1 MLEDNL
7 PTLECLK
14 DKIQHRQ
21 VDEVSNKLPL
31 YKPQAANITVQ
42 QTKRHVQLQNPK
54 ILVSFHQS
62 KTYKELPEV
71 KNPLQPQQQH
81 LLPLLTFPIHLSS
94 AHPHIDSDASP
105 TTTTSSL
112 PIDHPAGQLNQGGA
126 ANSQLAQI
134 YRKFQNLK
142 LAKIENPY
150 NI

>member
-1 MLEDNL
+1 MKFQISFRFTSHELQIYQSNKQNDTFN
-7 PTLECLK
+7 C
-14 DKIQHRQ
+14 KIQ
-21 VDEVSNKLPL
+21 
-31 YKPQAANITVQ
+31 
-42 QTKRHVQLQNPK
+42 K

-62 KTYKELPEV
+62 KAYKELPEV

-126 ANSQLAQI
+126 ANSQLAQT

-142 LAKIENPY
+142 LAKIENPS